1 MPPFRNYFSR
11 KTGVTN
17 GPETFQDENAR
28 PTSRNAAEKE
38 FQQSDVVG
46 TKPSSAL
53 SIKRNKDELN
63 EYKLS
68 GMSCA
73 VTVCP
78 PARTRIDNQ
87 MLTLSCA
94 VVNDS
99 GVYLPVHEI
108 VHTLWKYIY

>member
-17 GPETFQDENAR
+17 GPETSSDENAR
-28 PTSRNAAEKE
+28 PTSHNGAEKDP
-38 FQQSDVVG
+38 SRPSLAG
-46 TKPSSAL
+46 SKPTSAL
-53 SIKRNKDELN
+53 GIKGSKDEPN

-73 VTVCP
+73 VRLW
-78 PARTRIDNQ
+78 ARIRPHVSR
-87 MLTLSCA
+87 LSADDALA

-99 GVYLPVHEI
+99 GVYLPVRI
-108 VHTLWKYIY
+108 SYLLIANDPS